1 MLQAYTGLPKHYST
15 KFGQL
20 AVKKYSGEYEE
31 GSLEKLIKEAIEH
44 LKSWKADPYSENLS
58 AFVSALKAVASA
70 RDAAYEVRQEMLPQ
84 ALALVE
90 EYK

>member
-1 MLQAYTGLPKHYST
+1 MLRTYTGLPKHYST

-20 AVKKYSGEYEE
+20 AVKKYLGKYEE
-31 GSLEKLIKEAIEH
+31 GSLELLIKEALDH
-44 LKSWKADPYSENLS
+44 MKVWKPEPYSENLPT
-58 AFVSALKAVASA
+58 FISALKAVASSK
-70 RDAAYEVRQEMLPQ
+70 DAAYEVRQEMLPQ